1 VVRYRA
7 KRRILNKNYDKS
19 LFQSC
24 REQKKS
30 KGVKLFESRVL
41 ASCAPVAP
49 TATRLVARTFFLVNN
64 ATNLSEP

>member
-1 VVRYRA
+1 MSRT
-7 KRRILNKNYDKS
+7 
-19 LFQSC
+19 
-24 REQKKS
+24 KKV
-30 KGVKLFESRVL
+30 KGVKNFLTRVLL